1 MRDEKKRLDTDALKK
16 LKVLLVIVNRG
27 KADFYADLL
36 QGFEVNLQMI
46 FSAEGTA
53 STEMMRMLGLSDA
66 DKAVIAA
73 VIREDNAPKAL
84 ALLDEKFRTV
94 RNGKGIA
101 CTIPVTGTIGVLIYR
116 FLSNSSM

>member
-53 STEMMRMLGLSDA
+53 STEMKRMLGLSDA

-94 RNGKGIA
+94 RNGKGI
-101 CTIPVTGTIGVLIYR
+101 TGTIGVLIYR

>member
-1 MRDEKKRLDTDALKK
+1 
-16 LKVLLVIVNRG
+16 
-27 KADFYADLL
+27 
-36 QGFEVNLQMI
+36 
-46 FSAEGTA
+46 
-53 STEMMRMLGLSDA
+53 MLGLSDA